1 MLEPMQFLGL
11 NMEEEHTPCLDRRGF
26 LKLAACALGAAAA
39 SPALGRT
46 MVNRERKLSFY
57 SPRTGETVRAVY
69 WAPRTGYIG
78 ESLKEVSWAL
88 RDHRNDQYKLFDPKL
103 LDQLY
108 ALQRLMDPRQ
118 PMHIIS
124 GYRSPATNAMLRR
137 RSHRVAKNSYHI
149 RAMATDIRMPGRST
163 KKLHRAALSLN
174 GGGVGYYPRS
184 DFIHIDTGP
193 VRSWG

>member
-1 MLEPMQFLGL
+1 MQLSGQDV
-11 NMEEEHTPCLDRRGF
+11 EEGQTPCLDRRGF
-26 LKLAACALGAAAA
+26 LKLAACALGAVAA

-46 MVNRERKLSFY
+46 VGNKDRMLSLY
-57 SPRTGETVRAVY
+57 SPRTGETVRTVY
-69 WAPRTGYIG
+69 WAPRIGYIG

-124 GYRSPATNAMLRR
+124 GYRSPATNAMLRQHNR
-137 RSHRVAKNSYHI
+137 RVAKNSYHI
-149 RAMATDIRMPGRST
+149 RAMATDIRMPGHST

-174 GGGVGYYPRS
+174 GGGVGYYSRS
-184 DFIHIDTGP
+184 DFVHIDTGP
-193 VRSWG
+193 VRTWG